1 MKLALYLP
9 RCLQRINLPF
19 LEYKDKKLE
28 SLLQMSRRLSMRM
41 ETLASASAN
50 WMRLYGVCLGACP
63 APWRFA
69 GGLTGGDKWRPVNKK
84 KASAFLST
92 QEPNYLA
99 SGNIK
104 QKLMSTTKVVKE
116 IEKLQ
121 GTEDAPLVASGKL
134 RSADNERV
142 LNQIDQRRINLAEVA
157 YLDLELATKVVKEL
171 EISFCLICPQ
181 LRRVDC

>member
-1 MKLALYLP
+1 MP
-9 RCLQRINLPF
+9 
-19 LEYKDKKLE
+19 
-28 SLLQMSRRLSMRM
+28 
-41 ETLASASAN
+41 
-50 WMRLYGVCLGACP
+50 
-63 APWRFA
+63 
-69 GGLTGGDKWRPVNKK
+69 
-84 KASAFLST
+84 
-92 QEPNYLA
+92 
-99 SGNIK
+99 
-104 QKLMSTTKVVKE
+104 TTKVVKE

-134 RSADNERV
+134 RSVDKERV